1 MIPVLLGG
9 VLIQGTLKYILC
21 NYHLGR
27 RYSIYEVLA
36 VLLMTLGLICFTLVD
51 VSIQPK
57 FTLFGKLVSYVFPL
71 LFRLVL
77 ALIAT
82 LTFSNILSMLE
93 R

>member
-1 MIPVLLGG
+1 
-9 VLIQGTLKYILC
+9 
-21 NYHLGR
+21 
-27 RYSIYEVLA
+27 
-36 VLLMTLGLICFTLVD
+36 MTLGLICFTLVD

-57 FTLFGKLVSYVFPL
+57 FTLFGKPVSHVFPL